1 MAYVTQSFFTRGNQP
16 KVVSHPTDKGS
27 VIKGS
32 DLQIAFCP
40 LPLFSLLPLKKTSD
54 HLILI
59 LHN

>member
-40 LPLFSLLPLKKTSD
+40 LPLFSLCFPFYLLRHQT
-54 HLILI
+54 I
-59 LHN
+59 